1 MVSHWTKRFDKATAS
16 LREGGYFEGKQPLEE
31 LLPPDDWRLKEI
43 LKYREQSVIYE
54 ELANMRAKA
63 QIRKLL
69 DKHGITSPVSA
80 SILLRKCGMA
90 EGDIRQITGIKRSA
104 FFANVTRVV
113 RRGHGTASLLP
124 KEAVAIVRYKLEGG
138 KHSEEA

>member
-1 MVSHWTKRFDKATAS
+1 MSHWTKRFDEATSS
-16 LREGGYFEGKQPLEE
+16 LRQGGYFNNEVPLEE
-31 LLPPDDWRLKEI
+31 LLSPDDWRLKEV
-43 LKYREQSVIYE
+43 LGYRERSIIGE

-80 SILLRKCGMA
+80 SILLRQCGMA
-90 EGDIRQITGIKRSA
+90 ESDIRQITGIKRSA

>member
-1 MVSHWTKRFDKATAS
+1 MSHWTKRFDEATTS
-16 LREGGYFEGKQPLEE
+16 LRKGGYFEGRKTLEE

-43 LKYREQSVIYE
+43 QKYRERSVISE

-69 DKHGITSPVSA
+69 DKHGITSPLSA
-80 SILLRKCGMA
+80 SILLRQCGMA
-90 EGDIRQITGIKRSA
+90 ESDIRQITGIKRRA

-138 KHSEEA
+138 

>member
-31 LLPPDDWRLKEI
+31 LLPPDDWRLKEVQ
-43 LKYREQSVIYE
+43 KYRERSIIGE

-69 DKHGITSPVSA
+69 DNHGITNPVSA
-80 SILLRKCGMA
+80 SILLRQCGMA
-90 EGDIRQITGIKRSA
+90 ESDIRQITGIKRRA
-104 FFANVTRVV
+104 FYANVIRVV
-113 RRGHGTASLLP
+113 RRGHGTAPLLP
-124 KEAVAIVRYKLEGG
+124 KEAVAVVKYRLEGRG
-138 KHSEEA
+138 HREEA